1 MAAETATENPNF
13 TITEELETF
22 KRFTVDFLQESFVSS
37 FDKINSSIRET
48 NSAQPEEETLKQQIR
63 KVSEENDRLK

>member
-13 TITEELETF
+13 TMTEELETF